1 MINRKT
7 WIENS
12 QRMILFSMYC
22 SYFVFPQLSNN
33 IVTVVWTPRSSL
45 FSRESNSTFTNV
57 CSLVCLLVIKTPQ
70 QLEIIILHHSS
81 IIFQHSS
88 FIPFFIIFHSS
99 FLHIATF
106 KIFSLF
112 KFSSN
117 PQQVT
122 KVFREWYFYDIENLK
137 Y

>member
-45 FSRESNSTFTNV
+45 FSRKSNSTFTNV
-57 CSLVCLLVIKTPQ
+57 RSLVCLLVIKTPQ

-81 IIFQHSS
+81 IILHYSS
-88 FIPFFIIFHSS
+88 FILHHSTFILPSS
-99 FLHIATF
+99 FLHFATF
-106 KIFSLF
+106 KLFSLF
-112 KFSSN
+112 FCINRWIMVHSEKNNFWS
-117 PQQVT
+117 
-122 KVFREWYFYDIENLK
+122 F
-137 Y
+137 